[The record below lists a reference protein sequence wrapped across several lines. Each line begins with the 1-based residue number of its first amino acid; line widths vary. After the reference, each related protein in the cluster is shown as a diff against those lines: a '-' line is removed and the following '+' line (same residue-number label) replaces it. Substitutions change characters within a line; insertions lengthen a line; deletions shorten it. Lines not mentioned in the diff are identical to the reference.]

1 LFAGVVGTSTRHRDG
16 VAECFEHAARL
27 GVWHRKRPRDGKVVA
42 TGWRAR
48 LSRAWSAITAGGRKT
63 ACCIT
68 TQRGAADCSDPP
80 FIVDGRVDRMGFT
93 AKLYTCGVCLE
104 DSLSYR
110 DMAMCFAGCGHRLC
124 TTCAKA
130 YIESKVRDGALH
142 IQCQDMSAGR
152 RCPSLIRTAVIWQVC
167 GDATFAAYEKN
178 LAANHAQRA
187 AELMRDAKAGKD
199 MELITWLHD
208 NTRKCPLC
216 SVIIYRHG
224 GCDHMSCKCGHAFN
238 WAVAP
243 MIELPPAVQ
252 EERQRAAREEEAAA
266 AAAAAATEAKSQ
278 IFDLCI

>member
-1 LFAGVVGTSTRHRDG
+1 
-16 VAECFEHAARL
+16 
-27 GVWHRKRPRDGKVVA
+27 
-42 TGWRAR
+42 
-48 LSRAWSAITAGGRKT
+48 
-63 ACCIT
+63 
-68 TQRGAADCSDPP
+68 
-80 FIVDGRVDRMGFT
+80 VDGRVDRMGFT

-167 GDATFAAYEKN
+167 GDATFAAYKKN
-178 LAANHAQRA
+178 LATNHAQRA

-199 MELITWLHD
+199 TELITWLHD

-216 SVIIYRHG
+216 SVIIYRHE

-243 MIELPPAVQ
+243 RIELPPAVQ
-252 EERQRAAREEEAAA
+252 EERQRAAREEAAA
-266 AAAAAATEAKSQ
+266 AAAAVAAAEAKSQ
-278 IFDLCI
+278 ISLISSSSEAVAPNSHGSLRRSYSAPTLKGTGNVDARTEEPAVRGGGGAAPII